1 MKITANWDVKLV
13 HKILEKDLKNEL
25 EDFVEEII
33 YDLKD
38 TDNTDNILTKFIINA
53 KISVENI
60 VENIIESNIENVD
73 RETLVEILTDEGYLV
88 IKPDNLI
95 DKMKLEYVNILLEK
109 YTISQ
114 LTLLAG

>member
-38 TDNTDNILTKFIINA
+38 TDNTDNTLTKFIINA

-114 LTLLAG
+114 LMLLA